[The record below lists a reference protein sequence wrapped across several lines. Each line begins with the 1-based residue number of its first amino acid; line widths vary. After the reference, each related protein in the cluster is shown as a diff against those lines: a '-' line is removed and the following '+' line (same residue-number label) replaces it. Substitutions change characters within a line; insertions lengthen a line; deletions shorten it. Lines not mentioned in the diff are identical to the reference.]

1 MDALIK
7 TIQDFWAGLVAGQLQ
22 PLGNWNYLLLALLV
36 VVEGPIATLLGA
48 AAASGGL
55 LRPVPVFFAAATGNL
70 TSDALWYLLGYTG
83 KTDWLLRHG
92 YRLGLR
98 DKHVARFERE
108 MHNNGAK
115 ILLLAKLTLSFSI
128 PAMVGAG
135 LARMPWRR
143 WLPTVAAAEIVWTG
157 TLVLIG
163 YHLTLSLKRLEAGLQ
178 AVAILGIVIFLAFAI
193 HYLMRLGARFQ
204 SPPDQPEP

>member
-1 MDALIK
+1 MDALFK
-7 TIQDFWAGLVAGQLQ
+7 TLQDFWAGLVAGQLQ

-70 TSDALWYLLGYTG
+70 TSDALWYLLGYAG
-83 KTDWLLRHG
+83 KNDWLLRHG
-92 YRLGLR
+92 HRLGLR
-98 DKHVARFERE
+98 EQHVARFERE
-108 MHNNGAK
+108 MHTNGTK

-143 WLPTVAAAEIVWTG
+143 WFPTVAAAEVVWTG

-163 YHLTLSLKRLEAGLQ
+163 YHLTLSLRRLEAGLQ
-178 AVAILGIVIFLAFAI
+178 VVAILGLVIFLVFAI
-193 HYLMRLGARFQ
+193 RYLMRLAARL
-204 SPPDQPEP
+204 E

>member
-7 TIQDFWAGLVAGQLQ
+7 TLQDFWAGLVVGQLQ

-48 AAASGGL
+48 VAASSGL

-70 TSDALWYLLGYTG
+70 TSDALWYLLGYLG
-83 KTDWLLRHG
+83 KTDWLLHHG

-108 MHNNGAK
+108 MHTNGTK

-135 LARMPWRR
+135 IARMPWRR
-143 WLPTVAAAEIVWTG
+143 WLTTVATAEIVWTG
-157 TLVLIG
+157 SLVLIG
-163 YHLTLSLKRLEAGLQ
+163 YHLTLSLKRLEAGVQ
-178 AVAILGIVIFLAFAI
+178 IVAIVGIVIFLIFAI
-193 HYLMRLGARFQ
+193 RYLMRFGARLQ
-204 SPPDQPEP
+204 SPPDQPKS